1 MMRHLEYQ
9 DKVLQAV
16 DAWLDELVKEK
27 SKADKAQKVIAENPE
42 LDMELPDFANKA
54 WDNLNKKNYSPRVD
68 GTQRPVPNA
77 TLKVPTGGGK
87 TFLALHTVSKI
98 MSKYVGRQNGFIL
111 WIVPS
116 QAIYRQTLRN
126 LSNKEH
132 PYRQVLDKA
141 SGYRTTIMERHTPFN
156 RMDVE
161 GNLCVM
167 PLMLQASNRQNKETL
182 RMFRERGDVNGFL
195 PPENDATAHQLL
207 KTTIPNLDFYDG
219 FFCKVKE
226 SLGNVLRIIRPVVV
240 LDEGH
245 KAVSELAHDTLYGF
259 NPRCVIELT
268 ATPKKRDN
276 HKPNILVEVTGAELN
291 REGMIKMPLKL
302 ETRQNPNWKQT
313 LTIAVNKLK
322 HLQQKANEF
331 QAQSNRI
338 IRPIALI
345 QVERTGNDQRDGRL
359 VHADD
364 VHEQLLKL
372 GFDATDIAIK
382 TSQQDDLKAP
392 ENQDLLAETNPIRF
406 IITKY
411 ALQEGWDCS
420 FAYVLCS
427 LTASRSSTNMT
438 QLVGR
443 ILRQPHA
450 QKTGMEELD
459 QCYVFSHH
467 AETGQVLETVKHG
480 LERDGLGDLSIQLV
494 GSENEGI
501 TQKQSCSGALNSK
514 IWIFFCPK

>member
-27 SKADKAQKVIAENPE
+27 RNYDDARTLAQQNPTTKI
-42 LDMELPDFANKA
+42 LLPDFASDA
-54 WDNLNKKNYSPRVD
+54 WNNLNKKNYSPRVD

-141 SGYRTTIMERHTPFN
+141 SGYRTTIMERHTTLN

-276 HKPNILVEVTGAELN
+276 HKPQYTG
-291 REGMIKMPLKL
+291 
-302 ETRQNPNWKQT
+302 
-313 LTIAVNKLK
+313 
-322 HLQQKANEF
+322 
-331 QAQSNRI
+331 
-338 IRPIALI
+338 
-345 QVERTGNDQRDGRL
+345 
-359 VHADD
+359 
-364 VHEQLLKL
+364 
-372 GFDATDIAIK
+372 
-382 TSQQDDLKAP
+382 
-392 ENQDLLAETNPIRF
+392 
-406 IITKY
+406 
-411 ALQEGWDCS
+411 
-420 FAYVLCS
+420 
-427 LTASRSSTNMT
+427 
-438 QLVGR
+438 
-443 ILRQPHA
+443 
-450 QKTGMEELD
+450 
-459 QCYVFSHH
+459 
-467 AETGQVLETVKHG
+467 
-480 LERDGLGDLSIQLV
+480 
-494 GSENEGI
+494 
-501 TQKQSCSGALNSK
+501 
-514 IWIFFCPK
+514 